1 MTARQRLAFAIASAA
16 GSLGAVAWMFAG
28 SLAGALASL
37 AAGLWCA
44 YELWRDDRRS
54 R

>member
-1 MTARQRLAFAIASAA
+1 MTPRERMAFAVASAA

-28 SLAGALASL
+28 HIPVALASL

-44 YELWRDDRRS
+44 FELWRDDRRRS
-54 R
+54 